1 MDSFPCDVSLGCVTC
16 SVAAR
21 PSIGSGQ
28 WRNNVKFVG
37 RLITV
42 RLCMELRD
50 IEIFLALCEELHFGR
65 TAERLHVSQARVSQA
80 ISKQERRIGVALFD
94 RTSRRVTLTPVG
106 RRLREDLQ
114 QAYDLVQ
121 EGLARAEAAGLGASR
136 TVRLGVF
143 GHAGHELRPL
153 IDTFRTHYPGSD
165 VQFGEITGGDPF
177 GALRAGEA
185 DAHVL
190 WLPVS
195 EPDLTVGPTVL
206 TTGRVLAV
214 SADHPLVDRGSAS
227 LEDLADN
234 HVVDLGPAAPD
245 YWVASMIPLRTPSG
259 RRIPRGPIGRTFHE
273 ILALVAAGH
282 CVHPLGEIA
291 ARYTN
296 PPGIVFIP
304 IRDAPA
310 LQFALTWRTDA
321 DSPVV
326 RALAKAA
333 ADLGTISLHQ
343 SEATADRRLKRACGD
358 PTHIT

>member
-1 MDSFPCDVSLGCVTC
+1 
-16 SVAAR
+16 
-21 PSIGSGQ
+21 
-28 WRNNVKFVG
+28 
-37 RLITV
+37 
-42 RLCMELRD
+42 MELRD

-80 ISKQERRIGVALFD
+80 IGRQERRIGVALFD
-94 RTSRRVTLTPVG
+94 RTSRRVRLTPVG

-143 GHAGHELRPL
+143 GHAGHELHPL

-165 VQFGEITGGDPF
+165 VQFGEITDGDPF

-214 SADHPLVDRGSAS
+214 SADHPLVDRGSAT

-234 HVVDLGPAAPD
+234 HVVALGPAAPD
-245 YWVASMIPLRTPSG
+245 YWVASMIPLRIPSG

-273 ILALVAAGH
+273 ILALVATGH

-291 ARYTN
+291 ARYNN
-296 PPGIVFIP
+296 PPGIMFIP
-304 IRDAPA
+304 IATPQPSSSPDLAYRRRQPGRSRARQDCRRPRHH
-310 LQFALTWRTDA
+310 FAESGRGDN
-321 DSPVV
+321 
-326 RALAKAA
+326 
-333 ADLGTISLHQ
+333 SLKI
-343 SEATADRRLKRACGD
+343 EPACGD
-358 PTHIT
+358 LTELTRRRSGGHDVARDRHTQAPAEAEYPAALKRQL